1 MAVCNH
7 SKSVPEARITHKR
20 GEWNDT
26 IAKKLKDGDIFFD
39 ISGKKGIWT
48 GVQDLESGKVLAAQV
63 AVSPGELRDVT
74 VEISAEIA
82 DIQADITGIK
92 KSIDNKG
99 SKAIRIAYGTQS
111 SLVDAAIAEYNAD
124 PAKTLILINYNGI
137 RIPAIVSDTYNPFI
151 VAYVPEGVNQRKLL
165 YQDGAW
171 SDSIIV
177 HGDTVRY
184 NTQSLS
190 DTQKSTARMN
200 IGAVSERDMST
211 YVDKKISESTPIELV
226 KDKLPSDFTQEEINA
241 LDPDKLYVL
250 KDGNLYTVVI
260 GADGVKSLKQVGND
274 GGVWNIVE

>member
-111 SLVDAAIAEYNAD
+111 SLVDAAIAEYTAD

-165 YQDGAW
+165 YQDGTW

-250 KDGNLYTVVI
+250 HDGNLYTVVI

-274 GGVWNIVE
+274 SGVWNIVE

>member
-1 MAVCNH
+1 MAACNH

-48 GVQDLESGKVLAAQV
+48 GIQDLESGKVLAAQV
-63 AVSPGELRDVT
+63 AVSPGELHDVT
-74 VEISAEIA
+74 GEVSAEIA

-111 SLVDAAIAEYNAD
+111 SLVDASIAEYNTD
-124 PAKTLILINYNGI
+124 PTKTLILINYNGI

-165 YQDGAW
+165 YQDGTW

-190 DTQKSTARMN
+190 DTQKSTARTN

-211 YVDKKISESTPIELV
+211 YVDKKISENTLIEPM

-241 LDPDKLYVL
+241 LDLDKLYVL

-274 GGVWNIVE
+274 GGVWNVVG